1 MPASDG
7 IEAFAYAYAVVRIVP
22 AVEREEFVNAGVIAF
37 CRPSRYL
44 GARVFLDRP
53 RLASF
58 APTLDLDEVERRLA
72 LIERICAGGRLAGPF
87 AAFSVSERFYWL
99 AAPRSTTIQT
109 SPVHFGLTH
118 DAATTLDGLFSR
130 LVSRQTD

>member
-1 MPASDG
+1 MPVPDG
-7 IEAFAYAYAVVRIVP
+7 AEAFAYAYAVVRVVP

-53 RLASF
+53 RLAAI
-58 APTLDLDEVERRLA
+58 APALDLDEVERRLA
-72 LIERICAGGRLAGPF
+72 LIERICVGGRAAGPF
-87 AAFSVSERFYWL
+87 AAFSASERFYWL

-118 DAATTLDGLFSR
+118 DAAASLDELFTK
-130 LVSRQTD
+130 LVPLLAD